1 MPIDATNRRRR
12 SSDESN
18 HLPYAKI
25 AAYRAVR
32 TAIAQELKARY
43 EVPQDLPHEMIA
55 LLMHL
60 NRECG
65 FAAISRNRGGA
76 YHAVSSLATAS
87 RPGPAAG
94 HGLAAEPAQHQSLAW
109 EFESGEGL
117 GPVSVSRREPHLP
130 EL

>member
-12 SSDESN
+12 SRDESN

-25 AAYRAVR
+25 AAHRAVR

-60 NRECG
+60 NRAE
-65 FAAISRNRGGA
+65 
-76 YHAVSSLATAS
+76 SSS
-87 RPGPAAG
+87 
-94 HGLAAEPAQHQSLAW
+94 
-109 EFESGEGL
+109 
-117 GPVSVSRREPHLP
+117 
-130 EL
+130 